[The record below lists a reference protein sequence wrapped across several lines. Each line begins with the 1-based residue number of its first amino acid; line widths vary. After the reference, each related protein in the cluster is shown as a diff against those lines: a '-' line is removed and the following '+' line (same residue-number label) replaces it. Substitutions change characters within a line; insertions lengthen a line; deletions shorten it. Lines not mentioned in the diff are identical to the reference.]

1 MFKYYSSKVPGFLNY
16 LSSRNLEVA
25 HGDSETEE
33 LCLEKKESW
42 KSIYQS
48 YSCW

>member
-16 LSSRNLEVA
+16 ISSKYLEVA
-25 HGDSETEE
+25 PGDSETEE
-33 LCLEKKESW
+33 SCLEKKESC

-48 YSCW
+48 CSCW